1 MTNKQKIEANIIKIN
16 KMLDEDFLTVPVK
29 EILNDIKTD
38 LTAVASSL

>member
-16 KMLDEDFLTVPVK
+16 KMLDEDFLTVPVT
-29 EILNDIKTD
+29 EILNNIKTD